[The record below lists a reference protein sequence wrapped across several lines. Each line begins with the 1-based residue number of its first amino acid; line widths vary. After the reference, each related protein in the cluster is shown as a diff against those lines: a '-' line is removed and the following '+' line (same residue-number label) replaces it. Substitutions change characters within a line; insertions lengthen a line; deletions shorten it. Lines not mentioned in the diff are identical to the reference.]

1 MTGVQTCAL
10 PISSPANAEAN
21 AREIV
26 GKLSISIVKDRPT
39 SAVGTIAGPQL
50 VGAYR
55 DWENS
60 IRGRTPVAGQN
71 IAVQYLDGSAIISVT
86 GTLGGAGEPF
96 PLIICSNGTP
106 SVVTVLRAT

>member
-1 MTGVQTCAL
+1 MKGGDK
-10 PISSPANAEAN
+10 NAVNVVPRHTA
-21 AREIV
+21 
-26 GKLSISIVKDRPT
+26 GKVLTAKYLED
-39 SAVGTIAGPQL
+39 L
-50 VGAYR
+50 
-55 DWENS
+55 ENS

-106 SVVTVLRAT
+106 SVVKVLRAT